1 MSTLFTPASGLCA
14 IMLAATPLVIAS
26 APYESTMGLVQ
37 KIFYYHVPSAWLMM
51 LAALV
56 SGTSSGFYLFN
67 RKLSW
72 DRIAVASA
80 ELMVLFGAIVLIT
93 GPLWGRKAW
102 GVWWQWDARLTSSLT
117 TWMIFC
123 AYLIVR
129 RFGGIGSEKLA
140 AGLALFGLANVPFIY
155 VSVNYWRTIHPTTN
169 VVPTLP
175 LSMGGPFWFCALT
188 LLLLYVL
195 LMQLRIGLEAQRTQL
210 DDLYL
215 AVDK

>member
-188 LLLLYVL
+188 LLLIYVL
-195 LMQLRIGLEAQRTQL
+195 LMQKYPT
-210 DDLYL
+210 LYF
-215 AVDK
+215 VDT

>member
-1 MSTLFTPASGLCA
+1 
-14 IMLAATPLVIAS
+14 
-26 APYESTMGLVQ
+26 
-37 KIFYYHVPSAWLMM
+37 M

-195 LMQLRIGLEAQRTQL
+195 LMQLRIGLEEQRTQL

>member
-37 KIFYYHVPSAWLMM
+37 KISYYHVPSAWLMM

-188 LLLLYVL
+188 LLLLYML
-195 LMQLRIGLEAQRTQL
+195 LMQLRIRLEEQRTQL

>member
-51 LAALV
+51 LAAVV

-129 RFGGIGSEKLA
+129 RFGGIGSRYRAGALA
-140 AGLALFGLANVPFIY
+140 SSWLIISSIL
-155 VSVNYWRTIHPTTN
+155 
-169 VVPTLP
+169 
-175 LSMGGPFWFCALT
+175 
-188 LLLLYVL
+188 
-195 LMQLRIGLEAQRTQL
+195 
-210 DDLYL
+210 
-215 AVDK
+215 

>member
-1 MSTLFTPASGLCA
+1 MSTLFAPASGLCA
-14 IMLAATPLVIAS
+14 IMLAATPFVIAS

-188 LLLLYVL
+188 LLLLYML
-195 LMQLRIGLEAQRTQL
+195 LMQLRIRLEEQRTQL

>member
-1 MSTLFTPASGLCA
+1 MSTLFAPASGLCA
-14 IMLAATPLVIAS
+14 IMLAATPFVIAS

-80 ELMVLFGAIVLIT
+80 ELMVLFGAIVLMT

-129 RFGGIGSEKLA
+129 RFGGLGSEKLA

-188 LLLLYVL
+188 LLLLYML
-195 LMQLRIGLEAQRTQL
+195 LMQLRIRLEEQRKQL

>member
-1 MSTLFTPASGLCA
+1 MSTLFAPASGLCA
-14 IMLAATPLVIAS
+14 IMLAATPFVIAS

-140 AGLALFGLANVPFIY
+140 AGLALFGLVNVPFIY

-188 LLLLYVL
+188 LLLLYIL
-195 LMQLRIGLEAQRTQL
+195 LMQLRIRLEDQRKQL
-210 DDLYL
+210 DNLYL
-215 AVDK
+215 AVDR

>member
-37 KIFYYHVPSAWLMM
+37 KIYYYHVPSAWLMM

-195 LMQLRIGLEAQRTQL
+195 LMQLRIGLEEQRTQL

>member
-1 MSTLFTPASGLCA
+1 MSRLFAPASGLCA
-14 IMLAATPLVIAS
+14 IMLAATPFVIAS

-51 LAALV
+51 LAAVV

-188 LLLLYVL
+188 LLLLYIL
-195 LMQLRIGLEAQRTQL
+195 LMQLRIRLEDQRKQL
-210 DDLYL
+210 DNLYL
-215 AVDK
+215 AVDR

>member
-14 IMLAATPLVIAS
+14 VMLAATPLVIAS

-195 LMQLRIGLEAQRTQL
+195 LMQLRIGLEEQRTQL

>member
-1 MSTLFTPASGLCA
+1 MSTLFTLASGLCA

-188 LLLLYVL
+188 LLLLYML
-195 LMQLRIGLEAQRTQL
+195 LMQLRIRLEEQRTQL

>member
-195 LMQLRIGLEAQRTQL
+195 LMQLRIGLEEQRTQL

>member
-1 MSTLFTPASGLCA
+1 
-14 IMLAATPLVIAS
+14 MLAATPFVIAS

-80 ELMVLFGAIVLIT
+80 ELMVLFGAIVLMT

-129 RFGGIGSEKLA
+129 RFGGLGSEKLA

-188 LLLLYVL
+188 LLLLYML
-195 LMQLRIGLEAQRTQL
+195 LMQLRIRLEEQRKQL

>member
-1 MSTLFTPASGLCA
+1 MSRLFAPASGLCA
-14 IMLAATPLVIAS
+14 IMLAATPFVIAS

-188 LLLLYVL
+188 LLLLYIL
-195 LMQLRIGLEAQRTQL
+195 LMQLRIRLEDQRKQL
-210 DDLYL
+210 DNLYL
-215 AVDK
+215 AVDR

>member
-1 MSTLFTPASGLCA
+1 
-14 IMLAATPLVIAS
+14 MLAATPLVIAS

-188 LLLLYVL
+188 LLLLYML
-195 LMQLRIGLEAQRTQL
+195 LMQLRIRLEEQRTQL

>member
-1 MSTLFTPASGLCA
+1 MSTLFAPASGLCA
-14 IMLAATPLVIAS
+14 IMLAATPFVIAS

-195 LMQLRIGLEAQRTQL
+195 LMQLRIGLEEQRTQL

>member
-188 LLLLYVL
+188 LLLLYML
-195 LMQLRIGLEAQRTQL
+195 LMQLRIRLEEQRTQL